1 MTRTSDRPRRSKAK
15 QKELILSTT
24 TKLLGCAA
32 VIVTIAVVFRV
43 VMLKLWESPKIDP
56 EYVQSVYA
64 DHYSHKWS
72 GDARSETA
80 LLDPKNAPTTYE
92 TPIAST
98 PAPMVEAMLKESTS
112 SASLSVT
119 GMEEVESKRE
129 RIEAA
134 LKGFFRAGNI
144 EDKLAYCRDP
154 DRVRPLMVQYYES
167 RPIEGDSWRGL
178 GWVMPVTEPGYRFGY
193 AQALFDQTSPVELV
207 IEEMDDGSILVD
219 WESTVRYAEQEWAEF
234 LKMRPEKPT
243 LFRVIASKAQ
253 SNGSGQASSVL
264 GRVTLELK
272 HPAEDGTV
280 LATFDSSDPKF
291 KPLIDQ
297 LKMSKWKDV
306 PLTLRLCYPGP
317 SGEDATASIADVE
330 GKGWLILQ
338 HRRS

>member
-24 TKLLGCAA
+24 TKLLGCVA

-64 DHYSHKWS
+64 DHYSRKWS

-80 LLDPKNAPTTYE
+80 LLDPGNAPVTYQAVPK
-92 TPIAST
+92 TSPK
-98 PAPMVEAMLKESTS
+98 PEALLKEGIGMVTPP
-112 SASLSVT
+112 VT
-119 GMEEVESKRE
+119 GIEEVDAKRD
-129 RIEAA
+129 RIEAT
-134 LKGFFRAGNI
+134 LKGFFEA
-144 EDKLAYCRDP
+144 DSVDKKLAYCRDP
-154 DRVRPLMVQYYES
+154 ERVRALMEDYYS
-167 RPIEGDSWRGL
+167 ARPIRTDSWRGL
-178 GWVMPVTEPGYRFGY
+178 GWVMPVSEPGYRFGY

-207 IEEMDDGSILVD
+207 IEEMDDGSIRVD
-219 WESTVRYAEQEWAEF
+219 WESTVRYAEQDWAEF
-234 LKMRPEKPT
+234 LRMRPEKPT
-243 LFRVIASKAQ
+243 LFRVIASKARAAT
-253 SNGSGQASSVL
+253 SGQSSSVL
-264 GRVTLELK
+264 GKVTLELK

-280 LATFDSSDPKF
+280 LATFDGSDPKF

-306 PLTLRLCYPGP
+306 PLTLRLCYPGR
-317 SGEDATASIADVE
+317 SGEDTTVSIADVE

-338 HRRS
+338 NRRS

>member
-1 MTRTSDRPRRSKAK
+1 MTGTSDRPRRSKTK
-15 QKELILSTT
+15 QREFLLSTT

-64 DHYSHKWS
+64 DHYSRKWS
-72 GDARSETA
+72 GDSRSETA
-80 LLDPKNAPTTYE
+80 LLDPSNAPITY
-92 TPIAST
+92 ST
-98 PAPMVEAMLKESTS
+98 QPKS
-112 SASLSVT
+112 SAVVEGGVRPPEGAGS
-119 GMEEVESKRE
+119 GMAGIDAKRNE
-129 RIEAA
+129 IEAA
-134 LKGFFRAGNI
+134 LKGFFEADSVD
-144 EDKLAYCRDP
+144 EKLQYCRDA
-154 DRVRPLMVQYYES
+154 DRVRPLMVRYYAQ
-167 RPIEGDSWRGL
+167 RPIKADAWRGL
-178 GWVMPVTEPGYRFGY
+178 GWVMPVAEPGYRFGY
-193 AQALFDQTSPVELV
+193 AQALFDQSSPVELV
-207 IEEMDDGSILVD
+207 VEEVEDGSIRVD

-234 LKMRPEKPT
+234 LETRPETPT
-243 LFRVIASKAQ
+243 LFRVIASKALQ
-253 SNGSGQASSVL
+253 GAGGQASSVL

-280 LATFDSSDPKF
+280 LATFDGSDPKF

-317 SGEDATASIADVE
+317 SGEDATVRIADVE

-338 HRRS
+338 NRRS